1 MGVFQTRSV
10 FQSETDKLRIAY
22 NAAMRDLPNSIVWLT
37 AQYRACRTAEKYAN
51 IPEYPEK
58 RIKNAALDIWDA
70 ARNMGWN
77 LGSAEVAIAI
87 DSLYELAN
95 NAPLAT
101 QVCAVVKIDLADE
114 YQMVADA
121 EFAALHDKWWGE
133 FDNSLLGYFESDPLP
148 PKKRLDSEQF
158 IDCLG
163 AYFEAAW

>member
-1 MGVFQTRSV
+1 MGVYQSGRV

-22 NAAMRDLPNSIVWLT
+22 NSAMRDLPNSIVWQA

-58 RIKNAALDIWDA
+58 RIKNAALDIWKA
-70 ARNMGWN
+70 AIDMGWN

-101 QVCAVVKIDLADE
+101 QVCAVVKIDLAEE
-114 YQMVADA
+114 YQQFADA
-121 EFAALHDKWWGE
+121 EFAALHDKWWIE
-133 FDNSLLGYFESDPLP
+133 LNNTQPGYFESDPLP
-148 PKKRLDSEQF
+148 PMIRIDNYKF
-158 IDCLG
+158 IDCLT
-163 AYFEAAW
+163 AYFEAAK